1 MVVAHVEGRGR
12 RRQEDGNGDGQCHV
26 QRVVGTWGG
35 REGGDMEMFKV
46 NRTWWWDMRSGQG
59 DGGGDMEMV
68 KTSWRWSKGHRKGE
82 RGDREEM
89 EVTMDREGDHG
100 GDP

>member
-1 MVVAHVEGRGR
+1 
-12 RRQEDGNGDGQCHV
+12 
-26 QRVVGTWGG
+26 
-35 REGGDMEMFKV
+35 MEMFKV
-46 NRTWWWDMRSGQG
+46 NRTRWWDMRSGQG